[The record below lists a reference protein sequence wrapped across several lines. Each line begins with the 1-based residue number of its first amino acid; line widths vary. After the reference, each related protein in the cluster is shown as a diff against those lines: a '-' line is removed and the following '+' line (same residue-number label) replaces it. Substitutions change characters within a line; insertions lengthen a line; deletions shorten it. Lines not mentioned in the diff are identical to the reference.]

1 MDDVSFTDAPPR
13 PGVHP
18 YLLADVFTHTPF
30 GGNPLAIFPHG
41 GKVPP
46 ESMAPIAR
54 ELNLSETVF
63 ILPPEDP
70 AHAARLRIFTP
81 GRELPFAGH
90 PTVGAACALALL
102 ERVPMREGAAHPE
115 LTHSEPAHSEP
126 AHSEPA
132 HSERDTDRADA
143 LEWAEFTLEE
153 GAGPVPVRVTR
164 RRDGT
169 GYVARLETPRLPES
183 GPSPP
188 PPATLAR
195 ILSLSPDE
203 LEGGSW
209 SAEGVSCGVPFL
221 IIPVRG
227 TGALAR
233 IRVDLAEWRETLASW
248 WAPHLYVIARE
259 PGGTEGAGAG
269 HIRARMFAPDLGVG
283 EDPATGAAAAA
294 LAGYLA
300 AREASGSGTFRWR
313 IHQGV
318 EMGRPGVMETEV
330 ELEGDR
336 IVRVRVGG
344 GSVFYGE
351 GRLFLGGT

>member
-1 MDDVSFTDAPPR
+1 MDALPFKDAPPR
-13 PGVHP
+13 PGAHR

-30 GGNPLAIFPHG
+30 QGNPLAIFPHG
-41 GKVPP
+41 EEVRP
-46 ESMAPIAR
+46 EYMAPIAR

-102 ERVPMREGAAHPE
+102 GRVPMRGGPAHPE
-115 LTHSEPAHSEP
+115 GEEGREGADMGEADPA
-126 AHSEPA
+126 
-132 HSERDTDRADA
+132 DD
-143 LEWAEFTLEE
+143 LEWAEFTLGE
-153 GAGPVPVRVTR
+153 GAGPVPARVTR

-169 GYVARLETPRLPES
+169 GYVAHLETPRLPEW
-183 GPSPP
+183 GPP
-188 PPATLAR
+188 PPPSGTLAR
-195 ILSLSPDE
+195 ILSLSPED
-203 LEGGSW
+203 LEGGAW
-209 SAEGVSCGVPFL
+209 SAEGISCGVPFL

-227 TGALAR
+227 PDALAR
-233 IRVDLAEWRETLASW
+233 IRVDLAGWRETLASW

-259 PGGTEGAGAG
+259 PGGTGRV
-269 HIRARMFAPDLGVG
+269 RARMFAPDLGVG
-283 EDPATGAAAAA
+283 EDPATGSAAAA

-313 IHQGV
+313 IRQGV

-330 ELEGDR
+330 ELEEGR

-344 GSVFYGE
+344 GAVFYGE
-351 GRLFLGGT
+351 GHLFLGGG

>member
-1 MDDVSFTDAPPR
+1 MNAVPFKDAPAR
-13 PGVHP
+13 PGVHR
-18 YLLADVFTHTPF
+18 YLLADVFTHRPF
-30 GGNPLAIFPHG
+30 EGNPLAIFPDG
-41 GKVPP
+41 GEVPP

-102 ERVPMREGAAHPE
+102 GRVPMNRG
-115 LTHSEPAHSEP
+115 TG
-126 AHSEPA
+126 
-132 HSERDTDRADA
+132 TGDA
-143 LEWAEFTLEE
+143 LEWAEFTLGE

-169 GYVARLETPRLPES
+169 GYAAHLETPRLPES
-183 GPSPP
+183 GPPP
-188 PPATLAR
+188 PPSDTLAR
-195 ILSLSPDE
+195 ILSLPPGD
-203 LEGGSW
+203 LEGGAW

-227 TGALAR
+227 TDALAR
-233 IRVDLAEWRETLASW
+233 IRVDLAGWREALASW

-259 PGGTEGAGAG
+259 TGAPEPGAREPSGSDQV
-269 HIRARMFAPDLGVG
+269 RARMFAPELGVG
-283 EDPATGAAAAA
+283 EDPATGSAAAA

-313 IHQGV
+313 IQQGV

-330 ELEGDR
+330 EMREGR

-351 GRLFLGGT
+351 GRLFMGGT

>member
-1 MDDVSFTDAPPR
+1 MDDAPFTDAPPR
-13 PGVHP
+13 PGEHR

-30 GGNPLAIFPHG
+30 QGNPLAIFPHG
-41 GKVPP
+41 GEVPP
-46 ESMAPIAR
+46 ECMAPIAR

-102 ERVPMREGAAHPE
+102 GRVSMRQGPAHPE
-115 LTHSEPAHSEP
+115 EE
-126 AHSEPA
+126 
-132 HSERDTDRADA
+132 TDRADG
-143 LEWAEFTLEE
+143 LEWAEFTLGE

-164 RRDGT
+164 RCDGT
-169 GYVARLETPRLPES
+169 GYGARLETPRLPES
-183 GPSPP
+183 GPPP
-188 PPATLAR
+188 PPPNTLAR
-195 ILSLSPDE
+195 ILSLSPDD
-203 LEGGSW
+203 LEGGVW

-227 TGALAR
+227 TEALAR
-233 IRVDLAEWRETLASW
+233 SRVDLAGWRETLASW

-259 PGGTEGAGAG
+259 LGGAG
-269 HIRARMFAPDLGVG
+269 HVRARMFAPDLGVG
-283 EDPATGAAAAA
+283 EDPATGSAAAA

-300 AREASGSGTFRWR
+300 AREASESGSFRWR

-318 EMGRPGVMETEV
+318 EMGRSGILETEV
-330 ELEGDR
+330 ELEEGR

-351 GRLFLGGT
+351 GRLFLAGE